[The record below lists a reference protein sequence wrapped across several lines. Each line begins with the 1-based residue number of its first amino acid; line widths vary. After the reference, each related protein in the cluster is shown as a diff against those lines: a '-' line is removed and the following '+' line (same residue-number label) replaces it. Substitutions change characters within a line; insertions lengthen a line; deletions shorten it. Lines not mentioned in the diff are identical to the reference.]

1 MTGQGATGRHALR
14 PADAPS
20 RCADQPP
27 DSVDGSLRAGDRR
40 ILEQYLSHLRI
51 ERGLSENTLGAYRR
65 DLHRYLSHLARTGT
79 DPAAVD
85 AAQLGEWLQ
94 ALRTG
99 ADGGSALAASSA
111 ARALAAVRGLHSF
124 LDAERVS
131 ITGDPARLVPAPA
144 QPRRLPHPLTID
156 QVEALLEA
164 SGQPGTGRDATERAL
179 RDRAL
184 VEVLYGLG
192 ARISEAIGLDV
203 DDVDASERAAILR
216 GKGDKH
222 RVVPVGRYALEALEA
237 YLTRG
242 RPALAARGRGTPA
255 IFLGSRGT
263 RLTRQAAW
271 QVVQRAAVAA
281 GLEALPEPISPHTLR
296 HSYATH
302 LLHGGA
308 DVRAVQELLGHAS
321 VTTTQLYTQVT
332 VDSLREAH
340 AGAHPRARRGA

>member
-1 MTGQGATGRHALR
+1 MSAGEVPRPEGDGPSSRPGDHLR
-14 PADAPS
+14 P
-20 RCADQPP
+20 
-27 DSVDGSLRAGDRR
+27 GDVR
-40 ILEQYLSHLRI
+40 ILEQYLGHLRV
-51 ERGLSENTLGAYRR
+51 ERGLAENTLAAYRR
-65 DLHRYLSHLARTGT
+65 DLRRYLADLSRRDA

-85 AAQLGEWLQ
+85 PQEVGEWLQ

-99 ADGGSALAASSA
+99 ADGGAPLSASSA
-111 ARALAAVRGLHSF
+111 ARALAAVHGLHSF

-131 ITGDPARLVPAPA
+131 ATGDPSRLVPSPA
-144 QPRRLPHPLTID
+144 LPRRLPHPLTID

-164 SGQPGTGRDATERAL
+164 AGRPGTGRDATERAL

-184 VEVLYGLG
+184 LELLYGLG
-192 ARISEAIGLDV
+192 ARISEATGLDL
-203 DDVDASERAAILR
+203 DDVDLRERSAVLR

-222 RVVPVGRYALEALEA
+222 RIVPVGRYALEALGA

-242 RPALAARGRGTPA
+242 RPALASRGRGTAA
-255 IFLGSRGT
+255 IFLGGRGT

-271 QVVQRAAVAA
+271 QVVQRCAR
-281 GLEALPEPISPHTLR
+281 EADLSDLAEPISPHTLR

-308 DVRAVQELLGHAS
+308 DVRSVQELLGHAS

-332 VDSLREAH
+332 VDSLRETH

>member
-1 MTGQGATGRHALR
+1 MSAAGAGRSPSDGPAADEDGLR
-14 PADAPS
+14 P
-20 RCADQPP
+20 
-27 DSVDGSLRAGDRR
+27 GDRR
-40 ILEQYLSHLRI
+40 LLEQYLAHLRV
-51 ERGLSENTLGAYRR
+51 ERGLSANTLAAYRR
-65 DLHRYLSHLARTGT
+65 DLCRYLADLARTG
-79 DPAAVD
+79 DDASAIEPARLTAWV
-85 AAQLGEWLQ
+85 QT
-94 ALRTG
+94 LRTG
-99 ADGGSALAASSA
+99 ADGRSALSAASA

-124 LDAERVS
+124 LEAEQVS
-131 ITGDPARLVPAPA
+131 ATGDPTRLVHSPAVPA
-144 QPRRLPHPLTID
+144 RLPHPLAID

-164 SGQPGTGRDATERAL
+164 AGRPGTGRDATERAL

-192 ARISEAIGLDV
+192 ARISEATGMDL
-203 DDVDASERAAILR
+203 DDVDRAERAAVLR

-222 RVVPVGRYALEALEA
+222 RVVPVGRYALEALDA

-271 QVVQRAAVAA
+271 QVVQRAAETARI
-281 GLEALPEPISPHTLR
+281 PETVSPHTLR
-296 HSYATH
+296 HSFATH
-302 LLHGGA
+302 LVHGGA

-321 VTTTQLYTQVT
+321 VTTTQLYTKVT

-340 AGAHPRARRGA
+340 AIAHPRARRGA

>member
-1 MTGQGATGRHALR
+1 MTPGGAPDPAPEQALR
-14 PADAPS
+14 PADE
-20 RCADQPP
+20 
-27 DSVDGSLRAGDRR
+27 R

-51 ERGLSENTLGAYRR
+51 ERGLSANTLAAYRR
-65 DLHRYLSHLARTGT
+65 DLRRYLAELARRDIDAT
-79 DPAAVD
+79 AVD
-85 AAQLGEWLQ
+85 PQQLGRWLQ
-94 ALRTG
+94 SLRTG
-99 ADGGSALAASSA
+99 ADGGSVLSASSA
-111 ARALAAVRGLHSF
+111 ARSLAAVRGLHSF
-124 LDAERVS
+124 IDAERVS
-131 ITGDPARLVPAPA
+131 SSGDPARLVPSPA
-144 QPRRLPHPLTID
+144 LPRRLPHPLAIA
-156 QVEALLEA
+156 QVEALIEA
-164 SGQPGTGRDATERAL
+164 AGRPSTGRDATARAL

-184 VEVLYGLG
+184 LEVLYGLG
-192 ARISEAIGLDV
+192 ARISEATGLDV
-203 DDVDASERAAILR
+203 DDIDAQERAAVLR

-222 RVVPVGRYALEALEA
+222 RVVPVGRFALEALEA

-242 RPALAARGRGTPA
+242 RPVLAARGTGTPA

-271 QVVQRAAVAA
+271 QVVQRAADAA
-281 GLEALPEPISPHTLR
+281 ELSDLPEPISPHTLR

-332 VDSLREAH
+332 VDSLRETH

>member
-1 MTGQGATGRHALR
+1 MTPSSGPSSSGEQTLR
-14 PADAPS
+14 P
-20 RCADQPP
+20 
-27 DSVDGSLRAGDRR
+27 GDTR

-51 ERGLSENTLGAYRR
+51 ERGLSQNTLSAYRR
-65 DLHRYLSHLARTGT
+65 DLERYLAELAREDV
-79 DPAAVD
+79 DPADVD
-85 AAQLGEWLQ
+85 PQRLTDWVQ
-94 ALRTG
+94 TLRTG
-99 ADGGSALAASSA
+99 SDGGSALSASSV

-131 ITGDPARLVPAPA
+131 TTGDPSRLVPTPSI
-144 QPRRLPHPLTID
+144 PSRLPHPLSID
-156 QVEALLEA
+156 QVEALLTA
-164 SGQPGTGRDATERAL
+164 AGSPGTGRDSAERAL

-184 VEVLYGLG
+184 LELLYGIG
-192 ARISEAIGLDV
+192 ARISEAIGLDL
-203 DDVDASERAAILR
+203 DDVDRDQRCVTLR

-222 RVVPVGRYALEALEA
+222 RIVPVGRYALEALDA

-242 RPALAARGRGTPA
+242 RPALAAHGAGTAA

-271 QVVQRAAVAA
+271 QVVQRAAEDAEL
-281 GLEALPEPISPHTLR
+281 GELPTPISPHTLR

-308 DVRAVQELLGHAS
+308 DVRSVQELLGHAS

-332 VDSLREAH
+332 VDSLRETH